1 MTKSKSK
8 PAKRGLTMAGR
19 NAVSG
24 YLFIAPFII
33 GFLAFL
39 TYPLSQA
46 IRMSFTRVG
55 LDLENHTFYYE
66 WIYRANDYGIMERHV
81 LANFHRALQV
91 DAHFTRYMTEEIMAM
106 AFLVPAV
113 LVFSL
118 FIAILL
124 NRKFVGRGFVR
135 AVFFLPVI
143 LASGVLVGIETNNS
157 LLAMVAMEVQ
167 QANAMRAGVTGVI
180 EDIFLGAVGDANVPI
195 VDLIQYVLDII
206 NQIYNIA
213 MASGIQ
219 ILIFLAGLQ
228 TINPSIFEA
237 ASIEGATGWENFWKI
252 TFPMISP
259 MILVVVVYS
268 IIDFMVRTDS
278 EVMNRVDIAITQFN
292 EFGFGTAQAF
302 IYFGVIAVI
311 LAVVGFIISRLVY
324 YYD

>member
-1 MTKSKSK
+1 MVKAKGK
-8 PAKRGLTMAGR
+8 REKRGLTMAGK

-24 YLFIAPFII
+24 YLFILPFLI
-33 GFLAFL
+33 GFIAFMA
-39 TYPLSQA
+39 YPLYQTVRMAFSDVNLDLDNNTFA
-46 IRMSFTRVG
+46 MEWTGMENIIRAFTVDPEFTRAMV
-55 LDLENHTFYYE
+55 
-66 WIYRANDYGIMERHV
+66 
-81 LANFHRALQV
+81 
-91 DAHFTRYMTEEIMAM
+91 EEITAM
-106 AFLVPAV
+106 VLLVPAI

-124 NRKFVGRGFVR
+124 NRKFIGRGFVR

-157 LLAMVAMEVQ
+157 LLTMVSDQIQEQNALR
-167 QANAMRAGVTGVI
+167 ANITGVI
-180 EDIFLGAVGDANVPI
+180 EDFIATYTGAGDWGGFEF
-195 VDLIQYVLDII
+195 VLEII

-228 TINPSIFEA
+228 TINPSIYEA

-268 IIDFMVRTDS
+268 IIDFMVRTDG
-278 EVMNRVDIAITQFN
+278 EVMEMVNTEISRFN
-292 EFGFGTAQAF
+292 AFGYGSALAL
-302 IYFGVIAVI
+302 IYFLAIAVI
-311 LAVVGFIISRLVY
+311 LAVLGLIISRLVY

>member
-1 MTKSKSK
+1 MVKSKSK
-8 PAKRGLTMAGR
+8 PQKRGMTMAGK

-24 YLFIAPFII
+24 YLFILPFVL
-33 GFLAFL
+33 GFIAFMA
-39 TYPLSQA
+39 YPLYQTV
-46 IRMSFTRVG
+46 RMAFSDVN
-55 LDLENHTFYYE
+55 LDLVNHGYTWEWVGIENFRY
-66 WIYRANDYGIMERHV
+66 A
-81 LANFHRALQV
+81 
-91 DAHFTRYMTEEIMAM
+91 FTINADFLENLVTELLGMAM
-106 AFLVPAV
+106 LVPAV

-118 FIAILL
+118 FVSILL

-157 LLAMVAMEVQ
+157 LLEMVATQIQEQ
-167 QANAMRAGVTGVI
+167 NAARAGITGVI
-180 EDIFLGAVGDANVPI
+180 EGMMENLVGGAGIGDFF
-195 VDLIQYVLDII
+195 QYVLDII
-206 NQIYNIA
+206 NQIYSIA

-268 IIDFMVRTDS
+268 VIDFLVRTDG
-278 EVMNRVDIAITQFN
+278 EIMDMVHRLVTQFN
-292 EFGFGTAQAF
+292 AHGLGSAMALSYFAIIALILAILGFG
-302 IYFGVIAVI
+302 
-311 LAVVGFIISRLVY
+311 ISRLVY